1 MHSVRLAAAL
11 LFSHLL
17 SPARNTASG
26 FPLTF
31 SPCSEPSPS
40 VFSSLAIITL
50 PSKSDMWFS
59 SCLRNH
65 FVFLSFH
72 CTVYPFTCFHT
83 FIFSFSHFPFCPG
96 LIHMFTRK
104 NYGRWEM
111 ITVKVPLLRNETFS
125 PHTPP
130 AVWRC
135 SISASCCLKYPNVD
149 FCLVWS
155 RLIWNRK

>member
-11 LFSHLL
+11 LFSHLF

-50 PSKSDMWFS
+50 PRKSAMWFS

-72 CTVYPFTCFHT
+72 CTVHPFTCFHT
-83 FIFSFSHFPFCPG
+83 FIFSFSVLSWVNSH
-96 LIHMFTRK
+96 IHKKELWKMRDD
-104 NYGRWEM
+104 NCESA
-111 ITVKVPLLRNETFS
+111 TVKKWDIFS
-125 PHTPP
+125 PHTT
-130 AVWRC
+130 
-135 SISASCCLKYPNVD
+135 SGLKMQYISLLLSEVSQC
-149 FCLVWS
+149 
-155 RLIWNRK
+155 RLLSGVKSSNMEP